1 MSKIIVANW
10 KMHPIKKSEA
20 VKLIKASD
28 DKNVIVCPP
37 FPYLEIASRSLKKA
51 KLGAQD
57 VSWEDSGPLTG
68 EVSAPMLRDLKV
80 KTVII
85 GHSERRLHLEE
96 SDEMI
101 GKKVQNSIKNDL
113 DVLLCVGESAFVR
126 KSGST
131 AAKKFIAEQIKNS
144 LPIKSFNQKGKSLK
158 HILIAY
164 EPIWAISTSADHS
177 IEETPELILEMVR
190 FIHQTL
196 TAKPYALNPTVLY
209 GGSVTSDDVERII
222 QYKEIGGALVGGA
235 SLKPAEFK
243 KIIKISQK
251 YAQRK

>member
-28 DKNVIVCPP
+28 DKSVIVCPP
-37 FPYLEIASRSLKKA
+37 FPYLEIASQLLKKA

-57 VSWEDSGPLTG
+57 VSWEDAGPLTG
-68 EVSAPMLRDLKV
+68 EVSAPMLKDLKV

-85 GHSERRLHLEE
+85 GHSERRLHLGE

-101 GKKVQNSIKNDL
+101 GKKVRNSIKNDL
-113 DVLLCVGESAFVR
+113 DVLLCVGESASVR

-131 AAKKFIAEQIKNS
+131 AAKKFITQQIKNS
-144 LPIKSFNQKGKSLK
+144 LPIKHLTHNGKTLK

-177 IEETPELILEMVR
+177 IKETPELILEMVQ
-190 FIHQTL
+190 FIHQVL
-196 TAKPYALNPTVLY
+196 NSKPYNLNSVVLY
-209 GGSVTSDDVERII
+209 GGSVTSEDVERII

-243 KIIKISQK
+243 KIINISKK
-251 YAQRK
+251 YA